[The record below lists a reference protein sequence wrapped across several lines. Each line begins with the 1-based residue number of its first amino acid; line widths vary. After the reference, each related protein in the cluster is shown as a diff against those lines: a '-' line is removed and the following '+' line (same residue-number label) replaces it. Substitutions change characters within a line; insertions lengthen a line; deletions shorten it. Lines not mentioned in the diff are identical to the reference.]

1 MKFKNIIPFEGLD
14 FIKLYSDINVVKEQ
28 LKKAEIEFV
37 EEVWDNSRFKHKD
50 NWHIITI
57 DDSIKLFFSEG
68 NNKLW
73 KIYIYGNYDV
83 QLPNG
88 IKLGMNID
96 EALNIDKTLKY
107 NDWEEDYETENG
119 YWIEDNCE
127 TNAVISI
134 VVFVREVD
142 NRELIIS
149 LLYER
154 ISTKTN

>member
-1 MKFKNIIPFEGLD
+1 MKFKNIIPFDGLD
-14 FIKLYSDINVVKEQ
+14 FIKLYSDINVVKKQ
-28 LKKAEIEFV
+28 LNEAGIEFA
-37 EEVWDNSRFKHKD
+37 EEIWDNSRFKHKD

-73 KIYIYGNYDV
+73 KIYIYGNYDA

-96 EALNIDKTLKY
+96 EALNIDKTLKD
-107 NDWEEDYETENG
+107 NDWEECYETENG
-119 YWIEDNCE
+119 YWIEDSLV
-127 TNAVISI
+127 TKSVASI

-142 NRELIIS
+142 DEDFF
-149 LLYER
+149 EC
-154 ISTKTN
+154 KW

>member
-1 MKFKNIIPFEGLD
+1 MKFKNIIPFVGLD
-14 FIKLYSDINVVKEQ
+14 FIKLYSDINVVRRQ
-28 LKKAEIEFV
+28 LEEAGINYSEEIK
-37 EEVWDNSRFKHKD
+37 DNSGFD
-50 NWHIITI
+50 VEYNWHIFTI
-57 DDSIKLFFSEG
+57 DESIALFFSEG

-73 KIYIYGNYDV
+73 KIYIDGNCDA

-119 YWIEDNCE
+119 YWIEDSWE
-127 TNAVISI
+127 TNTVASI

-142 NRELIIS
+142 NEDFF
-149 LLYER
+149 EC
-154 ISTKTN
+154 KW